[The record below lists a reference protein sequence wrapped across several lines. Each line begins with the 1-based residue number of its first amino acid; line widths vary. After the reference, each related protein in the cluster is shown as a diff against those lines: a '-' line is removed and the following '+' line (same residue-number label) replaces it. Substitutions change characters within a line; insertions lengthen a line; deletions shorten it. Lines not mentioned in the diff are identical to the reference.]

1 MTRIAF
7 AIAGRPIGKAR
18 PRVTR
23 RGAFMPAQYVAWC
36 ACIREEALVACAELE
51 DRGEPWDATA
61 PAYRVRVVATF
72 AGAIHGDVDNL
83 GGSVLDALN
92 GLLWADD
99 KLVTDLRVSKA
110 MGADGLRVEVEALA
124 ASPMAAAKSRSRPR
138 ACFGDEERMPFPVP
152 KRAAKGRKR

>member
-23 RGAFMPAQYVAWC
+23 RGAFMPPAYVAWC
-36 ACIREEALVACAELE
+36 ARIREEALVACAELA

-72 AGAIHGDVDNL
+72 GGAVHGDVDNL

-99 KLVTDLRVSKA
+99 KLVVDLRASKA
-110 MGADGLRVEVEALA
+110 EGPDGLRVEVEALSV
-124 ASPMAAAKSRSRPR
+124 SPMAAAK
-138 ACFGDEERMPFPVP
+138 
-152 KRAAKGRKR
+152 GRKR